1 MEIILPFHPSD
12 SSTKRYTALRRHMF
26 VSEALSRCG
35 KHISAYR
42 MKRHV
47 RLNAM
52 PDTRNSTGLGRPET
66 PGTLVKE
73 MLDEPGL
80 LMLSGTARIGLS

>member
-1 MEIILPFHPSD
+1 
-12 SSTKRYTALRRHMF
+12 
-26 VSEALSRCG
+26 
-35 KHISAYR
+35 
-42 MKRHV
+42 MKRNV

-52 PDTRNSTGLGRPET
+52 PDKRNITGLGRPET
-66 PGTLVKE
+66 PGALVKD